1 MAEKIK
7 RRKAQ
12 KEPEVESKINRVKP
26 VTNIIFSAVF
36 AILALTCVIPAIFI
50 VIISFSSMESINEIG
65 YSFWPTSWS
74 LDA

>member
-65 YSFWPTSWS
+65 YSF
-74 LDA
+74 

>member
-36 AILALTCVIPAIFI
+36 AILALTHYF
-50 VIISFSSMESINEIG
+50 F
-65 YSFWPTSWS
+65 F
-74 LDA
+74 